1 MPTSLAGRTAL
12 VTGSTSGIGA
22 AIAAALAG
30 AGALVIGHGLQG
42 PTAEAG
48 PGGSGTVGPG
58 AVVAPAPL
66 TEDLAVE
73 GAGAS
78 LAEHA
83 LRLGPVDIVVHAA
96 SVQVRAPWTKITPA
110 DARRQLQVNLLS
122 AVELLQVLVP
132 PMAERGW
139 GRILAIGSVQR
150 RAPHPEMAIYAATKA
165 AQHNLVL
172 GLATQLA
179 PSGITVNTLSP
190 GVIETPRNT
199 QALADPDYRAQVLAQ
214 IPAGRIGAPAD
225 LVGAALLLCS
235 DEAGYLTGQD
245 LVVDGGMT
253 S

>member
-22 AIAAALAG
+22 AIATALAE
-30 AGALVIGHGLQG
+30 AGAVVIGHGLQG
-42 PTAEAG
+42 PTAVAG
-48 PGGSGTVGPG
+48 PGGSGAVGPG
-58 AVVAPAPL
+58 ALEPAPL

-73 GAGAS
+73 GAGAA
-78 LAEHA
+78 LAEQA

-96 SVQVRAPWTKITPA
+96 SIQVRAPWTQIDPA
-110 DARRQLQVNLLS
+110 DARRQIQVNLLS

-199 QALADPDYRAQVLAQ
+199 QALSEPDYRAQVLAQ

-235 DEAGYLTGQD
+235 EGAGYLTGQD